1 MNVNTNSIYCLY
13 SIYRPSLSICYD
25 FLFLVFFFYKTFQR
39 KASSQYLEPQDWRSF
54 LRPWHSVSSSYSGG
68 HWPHDHPSCM
78 QATQWALICSYE
90 LGPTKTN
97 EVTPACCKYD
107 FSPFVQYLRVLGCQK
122 HNSTLSKR
130 KTSI

>member
-1 MNVNTNSIYCLY
+1 MNVNTNSIYYFY

-25 FLFLVFFFYKTFQR
+25 FLFLVFFFYKTFKR

-54 LRPWHSVSSSYSGG
+54 LSPWHSVSSSPAPARVATG
-68 HWPHDHPSCM
+68 HRIILLPSCM

-97 EVTPACCKYD
+97 EVTQACCRYD
-107 FSPFVQYLRVLGCQK
+107 FFPFV
-122 HNSTLSKR
+122 
-130 KTSI
+130 